1 MLTATAVLAAA
12 WALLALELTPNP
24 TTGVTLAPHFS
35 SAEAAATGDRLLA
48 TVAPTLDDLAP
59 RLQPTGAST
68 LTAPAPVSLVARPD
82 LALSAG
88 PVTATDL
95 EPAEVALVARARARD
110 NAPPFT
116 EPMRGLSRPPTRVE
130 LAAQLVARARAR
142 DNAPPFT
149 EPMRGLSRPPTRVE
163 LAAQLV
169 ARARARDNAPP
180 FTEPMR
186 GLSRPPTRAEL
197 SAQLVA
203 RARARDNAPP
213 IVEPGYVIEAS
224 VIQTPFLGPGDI
236 VEATVSFYYCTPD
249 GAEKLGDGGGFCGV
263 MRDGS
268 VVYDGAAAC
277 AWAYLGQ
284 RFVILDDPSGQVYTC
299 ADTGSAVHGL
309 HRDVWVESAKSGWSW
324 QLIVGQTSL
333 LRIVE

>member
-1 MLTATAVLAAA
+1 M
-12 WALLALELTPNP
+12 
-24 TTGVTLAPHFS
+24 
-35 SAEAAATGDRLLA
+35 
-48 TVAPTLDDLAP
+48 
-59 RLQPTGAST
+59 
-68 LTAPAPVSLVARPD
+68 
-82 LALSAG
+82 AG
-88 PVTATDL
+88 PVAATDL
-95 EPAEVALVARARARD
+95 EPAEVALVARARARARD

-163 LAAQLV
+163 LAAQLVARARARDNAPPFTEPMRGLSRPPTRAELSAQLV